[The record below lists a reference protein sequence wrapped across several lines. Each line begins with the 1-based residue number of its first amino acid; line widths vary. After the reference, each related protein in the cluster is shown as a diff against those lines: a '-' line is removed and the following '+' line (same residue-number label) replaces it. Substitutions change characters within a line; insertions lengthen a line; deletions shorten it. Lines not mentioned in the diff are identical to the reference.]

1 MQTNP
6 TRSAVNAELQMWGIY
21 ISHEHH
27 QRLSEASTWEK
38 TAFLMMMRYIITIIT
53 TTSTYWC
60 SALTC
65 SVPENCQTLHRFL
78 VAGSF
83 CQFIPDIQYHSL
95 GSRSASDRTS
105 SEKRGQNLLDFTSL
119 RFGSHFY
126 SLLCLPC
133 PRLLLSKINVFI
145 FSFPQLNGLHLTSL
159 QALWFIK

>member
-38 TAFLMMMRYIITIIT
+38 TAFLMMMTTPLPHENFSGRYIITIIT

-83 CQFIPDIQYHSL
+83 LSVYPWHSIP
-95 GSRSASDRTS
+95 
-105 SEKRGQNLLDFTSL
+105 
-119 RFGSHFY
+119 
-126 SLLCLPC
+126 LPG
-133 PRLLLSKINVFI
+133 
-145 FSFPQLNGLHLTSL
+145 FSFWQNKLWEKGAKFVGFHIVTFWITFLFF
-159 QALWFIK
+159 ALFALSTFATFQD